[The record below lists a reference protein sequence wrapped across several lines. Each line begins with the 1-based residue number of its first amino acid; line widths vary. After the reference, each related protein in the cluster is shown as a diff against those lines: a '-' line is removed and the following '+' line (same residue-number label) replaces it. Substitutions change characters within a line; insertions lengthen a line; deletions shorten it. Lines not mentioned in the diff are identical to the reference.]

1 MKLTNDKRS
10 FSSIRMKKKQIK
22 WRIVSMFLVFVKMIT
37 KFDSI
42 LLIIL
47 DIARIKYSWIFVV
60 EIIFVENLVKFVTTT
75 ISSYF
80 YGSPRF
86 YFITV
91 YCTRTNSFFPSS
103 LIFSQING
111 SDFQRVFMKIRR
123 IYYKRRSQERV
134 GKLSHNAAR

>member
-1 MKLTNDKRS
+1 MTNVHFHRFEWRKNKL
-10 FSSIRMKKKQIK
+10 IQQ
-22 WRIVSMFLVFVKMIT
+22 RIVSMFLVFVKMIT
-37 KFDSI
+37 KRSI

-60 EIIFVENLVKFVTTT
+60 EIIFVENLVKFVTT

-91 YCTRTNSFFPSS
+91 YCTRTSFSSPS

>member
-1 MKLTNDKRS
+1 MTNVHFHRFEWRKNKL
-10 FSSIRMKKKQIK
+10 IQQ
-22 WRIVSMFLVFVKMIT
+22 RIVSMFLVFVKMIT
-37 KFDSI
+37 KRSI

-60 EIIFVENLVKFVTTT
+60 EIIFVENLVKFVTT

-80 YGSPRF
+80 YGSPHF

-91 YCTRTNSFFPSS
+91 YCTRTSFSSPS

>member
-1 MKLTNDKRS
+1 MNDKRPRS

-22 WRIVSMFLVFVKMIT
+22 RRIVSMFLVFVKMIT

-60 EIIFVENLVKFVTTT
+60 EIIFVENLVKFVTT

-91 YCTRTNSFFPSS
+91 YCTRTNSFFPPS